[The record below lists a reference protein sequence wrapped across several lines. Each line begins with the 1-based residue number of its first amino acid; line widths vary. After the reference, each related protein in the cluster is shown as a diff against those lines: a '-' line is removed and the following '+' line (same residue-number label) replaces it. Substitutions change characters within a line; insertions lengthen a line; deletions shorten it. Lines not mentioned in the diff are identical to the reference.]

1 MKRAVWRSAAV
12 LVAGGL
18 AMAGVSGPVEARQVP
33 VVVHSAASTGT
44 EAQRVAAY
52 WTPEAMRGAVALE
65 RRLGDRTSARPR
77 RADVPRGAPRT
88 VPPTNP
94 QTFPNGGGPWT
105 GGGAVAATSGRVFF
119 TVNGSNSSCSGSAV
133 TSANRGT
140 VLTAGHCVKVAGR
153 FHENWV
159 FVPAYD
165 NGNAPYGIWPA
176 RATMATPQWI
186 ATEDMNYDVGAAVL
200 TEQDGAALTDVV
212 GGQGVAFNQER
223 GLDMYAFGW
232 AADPPYDG
240 NTMSYCSGTTFD
252 ATLTD
257 GIGMDCNLTGGASG
271 GPWLHAFDEYSGN
284 GVISSVNSY
293 KLNFVPYY
301 VFGPYFGDA
310 ARNLYETAQSS

>member
-1 MKRAVWRSAAV
+1 MIMKRAVWRTGTV
-12 LVAGGL
+12 LVAACL
-18 AMAGVSGPVEARQVP
+18 TMAVAGGPVQAGPAP
-33 VVVHSAASTGT
+33 VVVHAAASTEA

-52 WTPEAMRGAVALE
+52 WTSTAMREAVALE
-65 RRLGDRTSARPR
+65 RVLNPGRLRE
-77 RADVPRGAPRT
+77 DVPRGAPKT
-88 VPPTNP
+88 VSP
-94 QTFPNGGGPWT
+94 TFPNGGARWT

-119 TVNGSNSSCSGSAV
+119 TLNGSNSSCSGSAV

-153 FHENWV
+153 FHQNWV

-165 NGNAPYGIWPA
+165 NGDAPYGIWPA
-176 RATMATPQWI
+176 RAIMATPQWI

-200 TEQDGAALTDVV
+200 TEVDGAGLTDVV

-232 AADPPYDG
+232 AANPPYDG
-240 NTMSYCSGTTFD
+240 NTMSYCGGTTFD
-252 ATLTD
+252 ATTLTN

-271 GPWLHAFDEYSGN
+271 GPWLQQFDEYSGT

-301 VFGPYFGDA
+301 VFGPYFGEVVQ
-310 ARNLYETAQSS
+310 NLYDTAQAL